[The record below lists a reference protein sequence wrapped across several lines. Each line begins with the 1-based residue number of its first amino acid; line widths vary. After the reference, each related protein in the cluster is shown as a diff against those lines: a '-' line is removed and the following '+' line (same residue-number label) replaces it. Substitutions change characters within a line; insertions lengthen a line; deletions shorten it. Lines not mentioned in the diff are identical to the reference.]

1 MLAGEDGALRLKALC
16 CLEKRGGSGA
26 CAGGEGEVGR
36 RPWVARYSG
45 SLQGS
50 GGVVDTG
57 TWVTIFPVNAQRP
70 KFVLGEVTVSSGW
83 TATLPSDRPRLAKPQ
98 SRGHPPVGLHAAP
111 EGRAPPVF
119 PLLAPHSRFRSS
131 CATPSPPA
139 PHLPSPPLPSSAH
152 DLASCPL
159 PRLAA
164 SLCYSG
170 WLASPSRA
178 AFLGHRGPFQD
189 VFSPIFCLSL

>member
-1 MLAGEDGALRLKALC
+1 M
-16 CLEKRGGSGA
+16 
-26 CAGGEGEVGR
+26 GR

-50 GGVVDTG
+50 VEVVDTE

-70 KFVLGEVTVSSGW
+70 KFVLGEVTVSSRW
-83 TATLPSDRPRLAKPQ
+83 TATLPSDRLRLAKPQ
-98 SRGHPPVGLHAAP
+98 SRGHSPVGLHAAP

-119 PLLAPHSRFRSS
+119 PLLAPHSRFRPS

-139 PHLPSPPLPSSAH
+139 PHLPSPPLHMTLLPAGR
-152 DLASCPL
+152 DLAASHPL

-170 WLASPSRA
+170 WLASPSPA
-178 AFLGHRGPFQD
+178 AFLGLRGPFQD